1 MNIWLIIV
9 LSILGLFV
17 IMIAYSYFKM
27 RNVRNVNSSPLII
40 NLNDQ
45 NFNQHTKAGIVVVD
59 FWASWC
65 MPCKMMVPVLNDLAE
80 ENKGKIKVCK
90 LDVDKVKKSASKYGI
105 RSIPTLIVF
114 KNGKEV
120 KRLTGVKTKAN
131 IMSEI
136 SKL

>member
-9 LSILGLFV
+9 LSLLGLFA
-17 IMIAYSYFKM
+17 ILIAFSFYKM
-27 RNVRNVNSSPLII
+27 RHVRNVASSSLII

-45 NFNQHTKAGIVVVD
+45 NFNQHTKTGIVVVD
-59 FWASWC
+59 FWATWC

-80 ENKGKIKVCK
+80 EQKGKLKVCK

-105 RSIPTLIVF
+105 RSIPTLVIF

-120 KRLTGVKTKAN
+120 KRLTGVKTKSA

-136 SKL
+136 AKL